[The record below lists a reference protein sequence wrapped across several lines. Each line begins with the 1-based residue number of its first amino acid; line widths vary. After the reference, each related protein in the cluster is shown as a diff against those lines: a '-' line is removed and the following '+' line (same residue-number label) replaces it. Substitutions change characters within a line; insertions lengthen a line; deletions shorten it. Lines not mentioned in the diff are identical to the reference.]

1 MRIAGVPAAG
11 YGDIPFDEEP
21 RPIEAVLFD
30 FSGTLFHAV
39 DDAEWIRLA
48 AGPARPYG
56 EDELARLV
64 AGLESAWRL
73 PDVQAA
79 QEGRDISAE
88 AHRNAGLTWV
98 RAVPELAALA
108 EPMYEVLTSPE
119 GWVPFDDSGP
129 VLTELRRRGIPVG
142 VVSNIAW
149 DLRPTFRHH
158 GLEHL
163 VDVFVHS
170 HDFGVTKPDPSLY
183 AMACAKL
190 GADPR
195 NTLMVGDTPAADGG
209 AAYCGLRALVL
220 PITGVTARRR
230 GLRDVVRLLGPA
242 PARVTVRRAEPHEL
256 PVAGAIAEGAY
267 RHEGYLEGDE
277 EYAVELRDAASRAEE
292 SEVLVAVSDGAVVGT
307 VTYCPSG
314 TGHAQIAGPG
324 EAEFR
329 MLGVA
334 PIARGHGVGE
344 RLTHACVER
353 ARAAGAHTLRMSSY
367 VKMLPAHALYERM
380 GFTRTPDRDW
390 SEGDFH
396 LITYAMPL
404 EHHL

>member
-39 DDAEWIRLA
+39 DDTEWIRLA
-48 AGPARPYG
+48 AGPGRSFG
-56 EDELARLV
+56 DDELARLV
-64 AGLESAWRL
+64 GELESAWRR
-73 PDVQAA
+73 PEVRAA
-79 QEGRDISAE
+79 QEGRDLSVE
-88 AHRNAGLTWV
+88 AHRQAGLTWV
-98 RAVPELAALA
+98 RAVPELAPLA
-108 EPMYEVLTSPE
+108 GGLYGVLTSPE
-119 GWVPFDDSGP
+119 GWVPFEDSGR

-149 DLRPTFRHH
+149 DLRPIFRHH

-170 HDFGVTKPDPSLY
+170 HDFAVTKPDPTLY

-209 AAYCGLRALVL
+209 AAYSGLRAYVL

-230 GLRDVVRLLGPA
+230 GLADVLRLLGPA
-242 PARVTVRRAEPHEL
+242 PVRLTVRPAEPHEL

-267 RHEGYLEGDE
+267 RHEGYLDGDE
-277 EYAVELRDAASRAEE
+277 EYAVELRDAASRAER
-292 SEVLVAVSDGAVVGT
+292 SEVLVAVSDGAIVGT
-307 VTYCPSG
+307 VTYCPAG
-314 TGHAQIAGPG
+314 TAHAQIAGPG

-334 PIARGHGVGE
+334 PIARGRNVGE
-344 RLTHACVER
+344 RMVHACLER
-353 ARAAGAHTLRMSSY
+353 ARAAGAHTLRLSSY
-367 VKMLPAHALYERM
+367 VKMHPAHALYERV
-380 GFTRTPDRDW
+380 GFRRTPDRDW

-396 LITYAMPL
+396 LITYAMAL
-404 EHHL
+404 